1 MLTKLVEN
9 NQKNVKKK
17 LGENQKKSIKIGK
30 KMKFEKYDIQLI
42 FDQSRKKKEDI
53 REKSTFKALACAS

>member
-9 NQKNVKKK
+9 NQKNVEKK

-30 KMKFEKYDIQLI
+30 EKLI
-42 FDQSRKKKEDI
+42 F
-53 REKSTFKALACAS
+53 F